1 MTSLPPSFLFFSYV
15 CKVFG
20 KDSETRMRTHFS
32 VILTSKQVSILFHIP
47 VFLFVHLFDKE
58 REREREMCDSHK
70 RFIYLFCS
78 MAIGIQTS
86 WLVFCLLS
94 IPLKK
99 LTNVKRKKNVFCI
112 YVFMYECVCVFVVL
126 LIYLSEK
133 VCVAWAVK
141 KRQMERLVPT

>member
-1 MTSLPPSFLFFSYV
+1 MIKSIWRLSLLLFFSFHMFAKYL
-15 CKVFG
+15 G
-20 KDSETRMRTHFS
+20 KIPRLGCAHIFLSFWHLSRLAFS
-32 VILTSKQVSILFHIP
+32 FIFLSFSLSICLTK
-47 VFLFVHLFDKE
+47 

-99 LTNVKRKKNVFCI
+99 LTNVKRKKMFFCI
-112 YVFMYECVCVFVVL
+112 YVVMYECVCVCVCAFVC
-126 LIYLSEK
+126 LSFF
-133 VCVAWAVK
+133 
-141 KRQMERLVPT
+141 